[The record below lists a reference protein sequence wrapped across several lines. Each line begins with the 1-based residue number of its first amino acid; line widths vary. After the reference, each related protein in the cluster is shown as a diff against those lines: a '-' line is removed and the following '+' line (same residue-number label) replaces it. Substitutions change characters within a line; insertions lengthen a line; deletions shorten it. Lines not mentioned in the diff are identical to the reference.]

1 MHFLL
6 CVLLVFLFTGTGLA
20 TGHSNTDKTV
30 EIEYGYPDQSIF
42 EASLNYKGYPTTP
55 VTRLVEILMAHA
67 GLSWHATPYPAKR
80 LFHNLRSGITNFSI
94 LVKATSLQDSC
105 IFSRDPIYTTHLNF
119 YYLSGSPPIAS
130 KEEMVGK
137 KIITIRGYSYADL
150 RTFIE
155 DPSNRITNVVAGTH
169 RAAFEMLKA
178 GRANYLL
185 DYASAAGDILSSSPN
200 LDIRSTPIGLL
211 DIFLVLSKSYP
222 DVQQLM
228 RKLEEIVDTLD
239 VEAILLKK

>member
-1 MHFLL
+1 MRFIL
-6 CVLLVFLFTGTGLA
+6 CVSLVFIFIGSGQA
-20 TGHSNTDKTV
+20 SGHSITDKAM

-42 EASLNYKGYPTTP
+42 EASLDYKGHPTTP
-55 VTRLVEILMAHA
+55 VTRLVEILMTHA
-67 GLSWHATPYPAKR
+67 GLSWHASPYPAKR

-105 IFSRDPIYTTHLNF
+105 IFSRNPIYTTHLNF
-119 YYLSGSPPIAS
+119 YYLPSSPPIAS

-150 RTFIE
+150 RSFIE
-155 DPSNRITNVVAGTH
+155 DPANRITNVVAGTH
-169 RAAFEMLKA
+169 RAAFEMLKV

-200 LDIRSTPIGLL
+200 LDIRSTSIGLL

-222 DVQQLM
+222 DAQQLM
-228 RKLEEIVDTLD
+228 RKLEDIVGKLD
-239 VEAILLKK
+239 VESILTKN